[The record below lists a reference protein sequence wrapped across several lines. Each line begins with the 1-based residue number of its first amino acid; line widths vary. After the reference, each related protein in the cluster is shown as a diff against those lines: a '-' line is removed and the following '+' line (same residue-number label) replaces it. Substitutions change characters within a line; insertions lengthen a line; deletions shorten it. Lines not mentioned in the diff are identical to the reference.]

1 MECHHPLSYA
11 RNPQAS
17 LADTTVGGFGASG
30 AGLAWA
36 NVWPLLIIA
45 VVAMPLGLAIFK
57 RGERYAK
64 KHGKLKRSG

>member
-1 MECHHPLSYA
+1 MPEWMQWISKISPATYA
-11 RNPQAS
+11 LRGCRTS
-17 LADTTVGGFGASG
+17 IITG

-45 VVAMPLGLAIFK
+45 VVAMPLGLWIFK

-64 KHGKLKRSG
+64 KNGKLKRSG